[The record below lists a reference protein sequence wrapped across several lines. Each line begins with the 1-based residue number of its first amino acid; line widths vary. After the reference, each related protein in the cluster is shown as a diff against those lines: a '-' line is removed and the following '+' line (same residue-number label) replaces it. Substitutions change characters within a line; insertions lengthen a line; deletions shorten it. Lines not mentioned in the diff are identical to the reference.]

1 MSETKEK
8 RPNITHVTE
17 QAIRKT
23 HLKVPRKASRKFH
36 KGVYYASE
44 FLLRRSL
51 FYEYLAAF
59 GIAQASLALL
69 SLARYFLVMA
79 K

>member
-1 MSETKEK
+1 MALDSK
-8 RPNITHVTE
+8 
-17 QAIRKT
+17 
-23 HLKVPRKASRKFH
+23 S
-36 KGVYYASE
+36 
-44 FLLRRSL
+44 FLTCFIKNKSFNYVDFIDAFFLVFYS